1 MSSSSL
7 DKLKHFCA
15 YQERCHVEVKAKLRQ
30 LRVWGNEADEII
42 AALITED
49 YLNEERF
56 ARGFARGKFR
66 MKQWGRNKIRQ
77 SLKEKN
83 ISAYCIK
90 KGIEEIDEK
99 EYLHTLEKLA
109 SDKYRSLKKDQ
120 YLKRKFKTIRYL
132 QSKGY
137 ETALI
142 QETIENITGG

>member
-1 MSSSSL
+1 MSTPL

-15 YQERCHVEVKAKLRQ
+15 YQERCHSEVKAKLGQ

-77 SLKEKN
+77 ALKEKN

-90 KGIEEIDEK
+90 KGIEEIDEQ
-99 EYLHTLEKLA
+99 EYRRTLEKLA
-109 SDKYRSLKKDQ
+109 SDKYQSLKKDQ
-120 YLKRKFKTIRYL
+120 YLKRKFNTIRYL
-132 QSKGY
+132 LSKGY

-142 QETIENITGG
+142 QETIEKITGG